1 MFLFERLFGISVYM
15 LVLVFICFLLLKS
28 NIPSRSILKFYLV
41 CLCCMAFL
49 YKPHTTADLYRIFEQ
64 MDYFS
69 SMRFGVFWENYA
81 VGSSI
86 PLARLLFWIFGKTGR
101 NELISVFSTFFCY
114 SIIFYVM
121 NKTKQRYDISNKT
134 VAAVLFFVMS
144 TSMYISVIGG
154 IRMMIALSMLLFSFF
169 RATVEKR
176 IKVID
181 ILFLIASVLIHTMS
195 LVVIGIIAL
204 TLLFDSNKN
213 VLKKIGYVF
222 FIALIGTAFWGG
234 FSEIV
239 QGVFDKFYDYILGEK
254 YSDPWEYLMG
264 AFIIILLLLVFFEFK
279 MIRKAGYYKEVNK
292 CSMAAVSCMVLAVCF
307 CFEFS
312 IFYRFGGHLAV
323 MFSIPSMM
331 IAMDRKVGQSGIFF
345 KRIDMRALVIL
356 FACVIAAISCS
367 RGSLSSL
374 KFFEL

>member
-28 NIPSRSILKFYLV
+28 NIPSRSILRFYLV

-49 YKPHTTADLYRIFEQ
+49 YKPYTTADLYRIFEQ

-86 PLARLLFWIFGKTGR
+86 PLARLLYWIFGKTGR
-101 NELISVFSTFFCY
+101 NELISVFSTLFCY
-114 SIIFYVM
+114 SLIFYVM

-134 VAAVLFFVMS
+134 VAAVLLFVMS

-154 IRMMIALSMLLFSFF
+154 IRMMIALSMLVFSFF

-176 IKVID
+176 INIID
-181 ILFLIASVLIHTMS
+181 VLFFIASVLVHTMS
-195 LVVIGIIAL
+195 LAVIGIVAL
-204 TLLFDSNKN
+204 TILFDSDRNI
-213 VLKKIGYVF
+213 VRKIGN
-222 FIALIGTAFWGG
+222 ILIMGLIGAVFIIY
-234 FSEIV
+234 FSGAA
-239 QGVFDKFYDYILGEK
+239 QGVFDTFLEYILGEK

-264 AFIIILLLLVFFEFK
+264 ALIIILLLLVFFEFK

-292 CSMAAVSCMVLAVCF
+292 CSMAAVSCIVLAVCF

-331 IAMDRKVGQSGIFF
+331 IAMDRKVGQSDIFF

-356 FACVIAAISCS
+356 YACVIAAISCS